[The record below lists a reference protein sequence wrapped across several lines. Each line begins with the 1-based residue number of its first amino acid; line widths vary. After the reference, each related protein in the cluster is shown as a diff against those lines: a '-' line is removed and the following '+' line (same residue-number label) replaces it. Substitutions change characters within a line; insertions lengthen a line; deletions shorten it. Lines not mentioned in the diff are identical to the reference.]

1 MERHVKLSRFTR
13 AGSAV
18 AVGALALA
26 LAACGSDDPNAAGG
40 SAAGAGGDTGETTE
54 LSGELNGGGASS
66 QESAMNAWRAGFQ
79 SLNPDVSINY
89 DPVGSGGG
97 RTGFGDGTYAFAGSD
112 AALDEE
118 ELAAAEAQ
126 CGEGGVIQFPGYVSP
141 IAIAFNLEGIESLNL
156 KPDTIA
162 GIFSGT
168 ITTWN
173 DPAIAEDNADVELP
187 DTPITVV
194 HRSDESGTTE
204 NFQEYLFA
212 AAPDVWTHE
221 PDGVWPIEGF
231 ESAQG
236 TSGVISATQAGT
248 GTITYADA
256 SQVGD
261 LGTVAVGVGDEF
273 VPYSAEAA
281 AEVVAQSPRVEGTSE
296 YVYTI
301 ELSRDI
307 PGTYPVVLV
316 SYQLAC
322 QTYADENT
330 AALVKG
336 FMSYVVSEEG
346 QEAASQAA
354 GSAPLSSEI
363 RDAVLPG
370 IESISAG

>member
-40 SAAGAGGDTGETTE
+40 SAAGAAEAGETTE
-54 LSGELNGGGASS
+54 LAGELNGGGASS

-79 SLNPDVSINY
+79 SLNPDASINY

>member
-40 SAAGAGGDTGETTE
+40 SAAGAAEAGETTE
-54 LSGELNGGGASS
+54 LAGELNGGGASS

-79 SLNPDVSINY
+79 SLNPDASINY

-156 KPDTIA
+156 TPDTIA

-187 DTPITVV
+187 DAPITVV

-236 TSGVISATQAGT
+236 TSGVISATQAGN

-322 QTYADENT
+322 LTYADENT

-346 QEAASQAA
+346 QDAASQAA